1 MVGFFI
7 KRFIG
12 LIFVLVGVTFITF
25 ILGFYAPGDPIK
37 TLLGAHYSYG
47 EWIRLRH
54 VYGLDLPWY
63 QQYFN
68 YIAQLLK
75 FNFGDSYYFQETPV
89 IDILKP
95 GLPVSAELGL
105 WGLILTFLIGVPI
118 GILAALRA
126 NSWIDTGSM
135 GISLIL
141 FSLPA
146 FILAVFI
153 QVAIVQL
160 DHVTNTH
167 WPVSGWGTA
176 WQYTPTDLAYKLA
189 PILVY
194 AAVGFAFIARLTRTT
209 MLEVLRQDYVRTARA
224 KGLKEQTVNYRHAF
238 RNALIPLVT
247 VFGTSLATLV
257 GGVFFIEV
265 IFNIPGIGQ
274 IAINAINQR
283 DYTVI
288 QATGVIFAIV
298 VVLGNLIAD
307 LLYSVVDPRIKVE

>member
-12 LIFVLVGVTFITF
+12 LIFVLIGVTFITF

-37 TLLGAHYSYG
+37 NLLGAHYSYG

-54 VYGLDLPWY
+54 LYGLDLPWY

-68 YIAQLLK
+68 YVAQLLK
-75 FNFGDSYYFQETPV
+75 FNFGDSYFFQETPV
-89 IDILKP
+89 IDILRP

-118 GILAALRA
+118 GIISALKA

-135 GISLIL
+135 SISLIL

-146 FILAVFI
+146 FILAVFV

-160 DHVTNTH
+160 DHVTKSH
-167 WPVSGWGTA
+167 WPVAGWGTA
-176 WQYTPTDLAYKLA
+176 WQYTATDLTYKLA

-224 KGLKEQTVNYRHAF
+224 KGLKEQSVIYRHAF
-238 RNALIPLVT
+238 RNALIPLAT
-247 VFGTSLATLV
+247 VFGTSLAALV

-265 IFNIPGIGQ
+265 IFNIPGVGQ
-274 IAINAINQR
+274 IAINAINDR

-307 LLYSVVDPRIKVE
+307 LLYTVVDPRIKAE